1 MPGTKEAIRR
11 LQMLLH
17 EHCRTPEARAEAIR
31 AVRDV
36 GMTVTG
42 EGSATLSAR
51 MPEAEFEEL
60 FSEFSGGGETLG
72 VPDKLKPFVSSISVA
87 PKHLSFE

>member
-1 MPGTKEAIRR
+1 MPGTKQPIRR
-11 LQMLLH
+11 LQILLH
-17 EHCRTPEARAEAIR
+17 EHCRTGQARAEAIR
-31 AVRDV
+31 AAHEI
-36 GMTVTG
+36 GMTVSG
-42 EGSATLSAR
+42 EGSASLSAR

-60 FSEFSGGGETLG
+60 FSEFSGGGETLA